1 MMRAWMLG
9 GLLLGVALL
18 LLGGGV
24 LAGVVIE
31 WLQAAM
37 LPLPRPEWAS
47 LGATLFI
54 IGASTLFSSLFI
66 SAMSMQ
72 RREH

>member
-1 MMRAWMLG
+1 
-9 GLLLGVALL
+9 
-18 LLGGGV
+18 
-24 LAGVVIE
+24 VVIE
-31 WLQAAM
+31 WLRASM

-72 RREH
+72 RQEQ